1 VIDTI
6 AGQTSL
12 LFVGFPS
19 GSVQLKSG
27 RLKAIAV
34 TSSKRVEIAPE
45 LPTVA
50 ETLPGFESNQWWGLY
65 GPVGLPANVVTRL
78 NTELNKVL
86 RSEDL
91 RKKYAV
97 DGIEAAGGTP
107 ADLAVY
113 LKTDFDRW
121 AKVVKAAGIKPE

>member
-1 VIDTI
+1 MRDGQTPPAPQLPTI
-6 AGQTSL
+6 AE
-12 LFVGFPS
+12 
-19 GSVQLKSG
+19 
-27 RLKAIAV
+27 AA
-34 TSSKRVEIAPE
+34 
-45 LPTVA
+45 
-50 ETLPGFESNQWWGLY
+50 LPGFESNQWWGLY